1 MNLSYYPGCS
11 LHGSSREYDLS
22 TRAVCAALGFDLV
35 ELEDWVCCGASSA
48 HSLDETL
55 SVALPARNL
64 KLAAGPGRD
73 LLVPCAACY
82 NRLKAA
88 DKAIAESAEVRETM
102 KSSVGYEGGGPTVL
116 NWIEFLTDRVGSEA
130 LKAAVRRPLTGL
142 KAAPYYGCLLV
153 RPSDVMKFDHP
164 EHPRSM
170 DAILRALGAEPL
182 SWSSR
187 AECCGGSLA
196 LSRGAIVTELVD
208 GIVAS
213 ALEAEAQAIVSLCPL
228 CLENLD
234 GRQKA
239 QRLPVLYLTEI
250 LGLALGLDEASH
262 WVRKHITDPAPML
275 ESLRLVP

>member
-22 TRAVCAALGFDLV
+22 TRAVCAALGVELA

-48 HSLDETL
+48 HSLDEAL

-64 KLAAGPGRD
+64 KLAADRKWD

-88 DKAIAESAEVRETM
+88 DKAVTENEEARELAKNLT
-102 KSSVGYEGGGPTVL
+102 GYEGGGPAVL
-116 NWIEFLTDRVGSEA
+116 NWIEFLVDKVGVEA
-130 LKAAVRRPLTGL
+130 LRAAVRRPLTGL
-142 KAAPYYGCLLV
+142 RVAPYYGCLLV
-153 RPSDVMKFDHP
+153 RPAEATGFDHP

-170 DAILRALGAEPL
+170 DMILRALGTEPL
-182 SWSSR
+182 SWSHR

-196 LSRGAIVTELVD
+196 LSRGEIVTELVD
-208 GIVAS
+208 GIIGS
-213 ALEAEAQAIVSLCPL
+213 AIEAGAAAIVSLCPL

-234 GRQKA
+234 GRQKTR
-239 QRLPVLYLTEI
+239 RLPVLYLTEI
-250 LGLALGLDEASH
+250 LGLAMGLDEASR
-262 WVRKHITDPAPML
+262 WLAKHITDPAPAL